1 MCEIVS
7 APALPAHRHKF
18 SGVSSVSI
26 PAIWSRFRLSSARRT
41 GTDCEHVF
49 MTQTTSVPIVP
60 LFLAKKIHKKTSV
73 GVAAKETFCEKT
85 GPTGTDRE
93 KPP

>member
-1 MCEIVS
+1 
-7 APALPAHRHKF
+7 
-18 SGVSSVSI
+18 
-26 PAIWSRFRLSSARRT
+26 
-41 GTDCEHVF
+41 